1 MFLITVLGPTAT
13 GKTKFAANLAYR
25 LDGEI
30 ISADSRQVYKGMDL
44 ATGKDFDD
52 YIVNGRKVPFHLVDI
67 VDAGYEYNVYEF
79 QRDFLKVYA
88 DILKRGKK
96 AVMCGGTGM
105 YIESVLRGYKLID
118 VPENKQLRKR
128 LSDLSREK
136 LVERLK
142 KFKVPHNTTDTTDIK
157 RLIRAIEIQ
166 TYYSEHPEIDRSFPE
181 INNVIFGI
189 RFEREIIRKRIT
201 ERLKIRLESG
211 MIDEVKDLL
220 NNGLSSEQLK
230 FYGLE
235 YRYLTMYVTGE
246 ITYDKMV
253 ELLNTAIH
261 QFAKRQ
267 MTWFRRMERSGF
279 EIHWIDGNLTMK
291 EKIGLAMNII

>member
-1 MFLITVLGPTAT
+1 MITVLGPTAT

>member
-1 MFLITVLGPTAT
+1 LITVLGPTAT